1 MAHLERIETHVCLK
15 CSKRAT
21 ERLVNRYNATV
32 AYYCASHAEKAL
44 EDFRASET
52 WTA

>member
-1 MAHLERIETHVCLK
+1 MAHLERIETHVYLK

-32 AYYCASHAEKAL
+32 AYYCDKHAQKAL
-44 EDFRASET
+44 EAFKAGPR
-52 WTA
+52 